1 MTRSLRKA
9 TLALA
14 LLGGSALAV
23 AMPGIANAG
32 APDGYFSNSYRYF
45 GPALPPP
52 AYAEIIPVYP
62 APVYPAPAPAIC
74 RARADLSGPAY
85 TTPLYEPPAV
95 RRLRGR
101 VRYGYDPGLEYVRP
115 TARSTSASN
124 KRSAALLLAEQ
135 GEIDDVEPAEKA
147 VDDRPQDRLVV
158 DVGEWRSQARC
169 RS

>member
-62 APVYPAPAPAIC
+62 APVYPAPAPVYAAPAPIYP
-74 RARADLSGPAY
+74 PAY
-85 TTPLYEPPAV
+85 TTPLYEPPASV
-95 RRLRGR
+95 DYEDGY
-101 VRYGYDPGLEYVRP
+101 VDGYDPGFEYVTP
-115 TARSTSASN
+115 DGT
-124 KRSAALLLAEQ
+124 L
-135 GEIDDVEPAEKA
+135 
-147 VDDRPQDRLVV
+147 
-158 DVGEWRSQARC
+158 DVGVE
-169 RS
+169 

>member
-1 MTRSLRKA
+1 MTLSLRKA

-14 LLGGSALAV
+14 LVGGSALAV

-74 RARADLSGPAY
+74 RARARLSHRLTQRRP
-85 TTPLYEPPAV
+85 TIRLQSD
-95 RRLRGR
+95 RLRGR
-101 VRYGYDPGLEYVRP
+101 LR
-115 TARSTSASN
+115 
-124 KRSAALLLAEQ
+124 
-135 GEIDDVEPAEKA
+135 
-147 VDDRPQDRLVV
+147 
-158 DVGEWRSQARC
+158 
-169 RS
+169 

>member
-74 RARADLSGPAY
+74 RARADLSAPAY
-85 TTPLYEPPAV
+85 TTPLTSRRRPIDYEDGYV
-95 RRLRGR
+95 D
-101 VRYGYDPGLEYVRP
+101 GYDARLLNRRIRTRRHARRRRRISGLP
-115 TARSTSASN
+115 
-124 KRSAALLLAEQ
+124 
-135 GEIDDVEPAEKA
+135 
-147 VDDRPQDRLVV
+147 
-158 DVGEWRSQARC
+158 RC
-169 RS
+169 C